1 MEINVKLI
9 LLNVFQIKDVRLL
22 NGTTKKVC
30 CDQFPTGLVC
40 WGKPEQ
46 LIVSSSRKRLA
57 GHASTL
63 LTPSRPDWQMQKVE
77 VLMNSCSDRYR

>member
-1 MEINVKLI
+1 
-9 LLNVFQIKDVRLL
+9 VR
-22 NGTTKKVC
+22 

-46 LIVSSSRKRLA
+46 LIVSSSSRKRLA

-63 LTPSRPDWQMQKVE
+63 LTPPRPDWQMQK
-77 VLMNSCSDRYR
+77 SCRYG